1 MGHTFFQPS
10 HFMAVVLFALFAS
23 IVFGITQRETPRRMI
38 RYGIYCFVL
47 FVGSTIAISWLMFLV
62 AR

>member
-1 MGHTFFQPS
+1 MLHPS
-10 HFMAVVLFALFAS
+10 HFAALVLFALFAS
-23 IVFGITQRETPRRMI
+23 VIFGITQRETPPRMF

-47 FVGSTIAISWLMFLV
+47 FVGSAVVLSWLMFLI

>member
-1 MGHTFFQPS
+1 MFSPS
-10 HFMAVVLFALFAS
+10 HFSHFAAVVLFALFAS
-23 IVFGITQRETPRRMI
+23 IVFGITQRETPRRMV

-47 FVGSTIAISWLMFLV
+47 FVGSSIALSWVMFFI

>member
-1 MGHTFFQPS
+1 MLRPS
-10 HFMAVVLFALFAS
+10 HFAAVLLFALFAS
-23 IVFGITQRETPRRMI
+23 TVFGITQRNTPPKML

-47 FVGSTIAISWLMFLV
+47 FAGSAIVLSWVMFLI

>member
-1 MGHTFFQPS
+1 MGNPVFQPS
-10 HFMAVVLFALFAS
+10 HFTAVVLFALFAS